1 MESGRIARV
10 LMDDMMKRFEF
21 CKSEFYEISQTKDR
35 MLAYQLINDT
45 YTQWDCLFTIGT
57 ELITDGDILKL
68 HREFFKNVSK
78 AIDTFF
84 IEIGRWEN

>member
-1 MESGRIARV
+1 MESGKIATV
-10 LMDDMMKRFEF
+10 LMDEMMKRYEF
-21 CKSEFYEISQTKDR
+21 CKNEFFEISKTKDR

-57 ELITDGDILKL
+57 ELITDNDILKL
-68 HREFFKNVSK
+68 HREFFKNVSV

-84 IEIGRWEN
+84 TEIGRWDN